1 MKKVFLIT
9 AGLISFSAGT
19 VCAQNS
25 FFGDLIVSEE
35 MEQEKQSE
43 SGQFEA
49 RKILESK
56 PTVLSIQNK
65 KKKIEKVEAK
75 KPAPVI
81 RAPAPLG
88 LKWLASVDEI
98 KYLHV
103 YLKPIEI
110 KDMPNSYAASNL
122 PNPVAD
128 FREVNLSFGD
138 ADALWRIAAY
148 GKLIDDDTSASKGL
162 KEFEKYYKLLSKKYG
177 NAQEFYTPAAVDV
190 DETVTADDGTQTTQT
205 TTRNMQIGEPGFLQ
219 KLASGEATLYAT
231 FENGKVG
238 VTLALYADGNSQTY
252 IVVDY
257 KDLSAGKKEL
267 EDLYD
272 AL

>member
-1 MKKVFLIT
+1 MKKFFLIT
-9 AGLISFSAGT
+9 SGLLAFS
-19 VCAQNS
+19 VSEVWAQNS
-25 FFGDLIVSEE
+25 FFGDLIVSEQ
-35 MEQEKQSE
+35 MEKEKQGE

-56 PTVLSIQNK
+56 PTVLSVQNK
-65 KKKIEKVEAK
+65 KKKIEKVEVK
-75 KPAPVI
+75 KTAPII

-88 LKWLASVDEI
+88 LKWLATVDEI

-110 KDMPNSYAASNL
+110 KDMPNSYEASNL

-128 FREVNLSFGD
+128 FRLVNLSFGD
-138 ADALWRIAAY
+138 NDALWRIAAY
-148 GKLIDDDTSASKGL
+148 GKFIDDDTSASKGL

-177 NAQEFYTPAAVDV
+177 NSQEFYTPAVVNV
-190 DETVTADDGTQTTQT
+190 DETLIADDGTQTTQT
-205 TTRNMQIGEPGFLQ
+205 TTREMQIGEPGFLQ